1 MAVLSAAVVLSGVV
15 ASAQHAVLIPA
26 PQKVDYGVG
35 TLPISGLQVKLGSS
49 SHIAEDRFAAQTLR
63 SCLLPHDGQT
73 ADGRDDSRQHGKNT
87 AITLNRTGA
96 VAPLALPGE
105 TTGPKSLQAYTIKL
119 GPNGGEITASSS
131 AGIFYGVQ
139 TVCQLIEGVGVNAK
153 LPRVEIHDWPTFAVR
168 GVMVDMSHGPLPN
181 ENEIKRQLD
190 FLSRWKANQYYL
202 YNEAS
207 IELDGFSL
215 VNPRGRLS
223 KAEVRRIVAYGRE
236 RHIDVIPNLELY
248 GHMHDL
254 FRVERYAAMSDQVHG
269 VEFDPSNEKAQK
281 LLANWAAQYAE
292 LFPSPFVHIGFDEA
306 FQIRPAAERMGVT
319 PEKLYVDQLTYVT
332 KLFQSKGKTVM
343 AYSDMMIKYPKVIP
357 QLPRGL
363 IAVPWRYYVEKDF
376 TPWIGPLAKASIP
389 MMIQPGVTSW
399 NQLSPD
405 YSRTFANIDGFL
417 EAGRKVK
424 AMGVLV
430 TVWADDGQL
439 LMRMS
444 YPGMAYGVTSAW
456 QDHSLKKEEFF
467 SDYARLMYPAEI
479 APDVAQALRALTDS
493 ETNFQKVF
501 GLNAITG
508 LWYDPF
514 SPVYYKHLASHRED
528 LRQTRLLAEDAE
540 EKLMH
545 ALANGGDPATL
556 NSFLVGSRT
565 LDYAGFRY
573 LSALDIANIWNKIGA
588 TKPDA
593 EKWWNE
599 FGSQV
604 TYQDHSL
611 IVDLMDAITELR
623 PQYKDEWL
631 AEYTPYR
638 LGSTLGRWDAEYQ
651 YWRGLQDR
659 LKEFSDTSHEGD
671 KLPSLESIVHAK

>member
-1 MAVLSAAVVLSGVV
+1 
-15 ASAQHAVLIPA
+15 HAVLIPA
-26 PQKVDYGVG
+26 PQKVDYGTG
-35 TLPISGLQVKLGSS
+35 TLYVDGLQVKLAHPSE
-49 SHIAEDRFAAQTLR
+49 AVEDRFAAQTLR
-63 SCLLPHDGQT
+63 ACLLTHAEQT
-73 ADGRDDSRQHGKNT
+73 ADGRDDSRQHGKSV

-105 TTGPKSLQAYTIKL
+105 TTGPKSLQAYVIKI
-119 GPNGGEITASSS
+119 GANGGEITASSS
-131 AGIFYGVQ
+131 AGVFYGVQ
-139 TVCQLIEGVGVNAK
+139 TVCQLVEGVGANAE
-153 LPRVEIHDWPTFAVR
+153 LPQVEIHDWPTFAFR

-181 ENEIKRQLD
+181 EAEIDRQLD

-207 IELDGFSL
+207 IELDGYSL

-236 RHIDVIPNLELY
+236 RHIDIIPNLELY

-254 FRVERYAAMSDQVHG
+254 FRVERYADMADQVHG

-281 LLANWAAQYAE
+281 LLANWAAQYAA

-306 FQIRPAAERMGVT
+306 FQIRPAAKRMGVT

-357 QLPRGL
+357 QLPHGL

-376 TPWIGPLAKASIP
+376 TPWIGPLAKAGIP

-399 NQLSPD
+399 NQISPD
-405 YSRTFANIDGFL
+405 YARTFANIDGFVA
-417 EAGRKVK
+417 AGRNVK

-444 YPGMAYGVTSAW
+444 YPGMAYGVASAW
-456 QDHSLKKEEFF
+456 QDHSLKKETFF
-467 SDYARLMYPAEI
+467 SDYARLMYPAQV
-479 APDVAQALRALTDS
+479 APDVAQALQALTES

-501 GLNAITG
+501 GLNAISG

-528 LRQTRLLAEDAE
+528 FRQTRLLAEDAE
-540 EKLMH
+540 ESLMR

-556 NSFLVGSRT
+556 NSLLVGART
-565 LDYAGFRY
+565 LDYAGSRY
-573 LSALDIANIWNKIGA
+573 LSALDIANIWQKIGA

-623 PQYKDEWL
+623 PQYKAEWL

-651 YWRGLQDR
+651 YWRALQDR

-671 KLPSLESIVHAK
+671 NLPPLESVVHAK